1 MAAPPENK
9 PVSGW
14 QRSVVVGVDRMV
26 YWISCHW
33 LGLFNGAIFLYV
45 AFPILAPVLM
55 NAGVEGPARVIYKVY
70 SPLCHQMTQRSFFL
84 FGEQSAYPRE
94 IAGTD
99 LKPIE
104 AYTDTI
110 PEFSDVDEGDWPAF
124 FLAARRFVG
133 NEQMGYKMALC
144 ERDIGIYGFVLIGGL
159 VYAMLRKRLKIR
171 PLPFVLFV
179 IIGIG
184 PIAIDGFSQL
194 ISYWVTPTGGGQ
206 ASGFLAWV
214 QSIFPLRESTPTLR
228 ALTGGLFGF
237 TLAWLAYP
245 QVEIGMRSTERQL
258 AEKLGRIDEPAQ
270 LLQDQTA
277 DTS

>member
-1 MAAPPENK
+1 MAAPPEYK

-26 YWISCHW
+26 YWISRHW

-55 NAGVEGPARVIYKVY
+55 NAGVDGPARVIYKVY

-104 AYTDTI
+104 AYKDTI
-110 PEFSDVDEGDWPAF
+110 PEFADVEEGDWPAF
-124 FLAARRFVG
+124 FFAARRFVG

-159 VYAMLRKRLKIR
+159 VYAMLRNRLKVR
-171 PLPFVLFV
+171 PLPFILFV

-214 QSIFPLRESTPTLR
+214 QSVFPLRESTPTLR

-258 AEKLGRIDEPAQ
+258 AEKLGRIDDPAQ
-270 LLQDQTA
+270 LLRDQTS
-277 DTS
+277 DIS